1 MDVTLSIIVPA
12 YNAVNYLEA
21 CIDSIMASTYQD
33 FEILLVDDGS
43 TDGTSVLCDQL
54 AERYNKIT
62 VFHTENRGLS
72 MARNLG
78 IEQAKGKYI
87 GFVDSDDLIA
97 SDMYG
102 AMVEQMANDI
112 QLVCCRFHRC
122 ERNSIARLP
131 RTGEC
136 HVRTGEEIAEQILCR
151 WFGVNVISKLFR
163 KEILDLNGIRF
174 MPNTLMEDQYFTADY
189 FRVCS
194 KAVFMEDAFYY
205 YVNTPGS
212 IMNRF
217 RTARRIEYRYIALPR
232 AHAYTA
238 EVLHEL
244 GYDLEEWERAA
255 AAMFYQTV
263 LRKLEN
269 PTEDYVNEAVSY
281 VRQNR
286 KCLRKRNFAV
296 KYYISAWILS
306 LSWPLWRKIFRR
318 GADQYI

>member
-54 AERYNKIT
+54 AERYNKIK

-102 AMVEQMANDI
+102 TMVEQMDNDI

-122 ERNSIARLP
+122 KREEIEPLSNSGVH
-131 RTGEC
+131 RT
-136 HVRTGEEIAEQILCR
+136 HWREEIAEQILCNYYGAYV
-151 WFGVNVISKLFR
+151 WSKLFR
-163 KEILDLNGIRF
+163 SDLLESNQIRF
-174 MPNTLMEDQYFTADY
+174 KPGVILEDQYFMADY
-189 FRVCS
+189 LRVCH
-194 KAVFMEDAFYY
+194 KAVFLEDKLYY
-205 YVNTPGS
+205 YIDTPGS
-212 IMNRF
+212 ITYRF
-217 RTARRIEYRYIALPR
+217 RTSTKVADKYMSIPR
-232 AHAYTA
+232 AHNYMA
-238 EVLHEL
+238 ETLSEL
-244 GYDLEEWERAA
+244 GYGLSEWSKAS

-263 LRKLEN
+263 LRKLES
-269 PTEDYVNEAVSY
+269 PAEDYINESVSY
-281 VRQNR
+281 VRRNR
-286 KCLRKRNFAV
+286 KYLRKRNFAV

-318 GADQYI
+318 GADQ